1 MPATPSSPASARDA
15 LRRPARA
22 AAAGIAVVLLGSVGA
37 AWAGWMAAAALLLA
51 VAAGVS
57 GGLLARRRLAQEL
70 DALLAATPARVN
82 AAADPAGMPGDPG
95 APAAEPRLPE
105 LRPLADGLQRMARR
119 QQALFEAQ
127 AEQLEALRR
136 QAHSDALTGLP
147 NRRHFMATL
156 DGLLDGRGA
165 TAEAGLLL
173 VRLRDLAGMNQR
185 IGHAATDHVLQA
197 LAQSLKSY
205 SDRIERCT
213 AGRLNGADFA
223 LLLPVGD
230 LAAETA
236 RSLVQALRLSITRV
250 DAQAAVA
257 AGAVELRAPLT
268 AAQALALADE
278 ALARAEAEG
287 GLVASLAP
295 AAAADAGPQGE
306 SVWQRR
312 IGRALVQGRVEL
324 GAYPVRTVDGRQLH
338 LDCPLRVQLVADGP
352 LEPASRWL
360 SQAVR
365 SRLCAA
371 VDEKAV
377 ALALEAIARDGIARG
392 VNVAAQSVA
401 SAEFVAAVSRR
412 LEAEPELACRL
423 WIDLPESL
431 ALERPLLVREVSRRW
446 RPLGAMLALEHAGE
460 ALARIPRL
468 IDLGLDCVRI
478 DARFVN
484 GIADQDSED
493 ARRHLQGLVRLV
505 QSVGLQVCAEGVRS
519 ADDLELLWQLG
530 FDAATGP
537 ALSAEPVPV
546 A

>member
-1 MPATPSSPASARDA
+1 MPDSLA
-15 LRRPARA
+15 LHARA
-22 AAAGIAVVLLGSVGA
+22 ALVLRAPLRRGAAAAAALLGGAAAA
-37 AWAGWMAAAALLLA
+37 AWAGWGLAAAALLA
-51 VAAGVS
+51 GAAGLA
-57 GGLLARRRLAQEL
+57 GALLARQRLAWAL
-70 DALLAATPARVN
+70 DDLMAGTAAEGSAPAE
-82 AAADPAGMPGDPG
+82 PAGDAA
-95 APAAEPRLPE
+95 APAADDTPLPPE
-105 LRPLADGLQRMARR
+105 LQPLADGLQRLLLR
-119 QQALFEAQ
+119 QHALFAAQ

-156 DGLLDGRGA
+156 DGLLDGGGA
-165 TAEAGLLL
+165 AEAGLLL

-185 IGHAATDHVLQA
+185 LGHAATDQVLQA
-197 LAQSLKSY
+197 LAQSLQSY
-205 SDRIERCT
+205 SGRIERCT
-213 AGRLNGADFA
+213 AGRLNGSDFA
-223 LLLPVGD
+223 LLLPVGG

-236 RSLVQALRLSITRV
+236 RSLVQALRLALARV
-250 DAQAAVA
+250 DTQAAVA
-257 AGAVELRAPLT
+257 AGAVELRAPLGAT
-268 AAQALALADE
+268 RALALADE

-287 GLVASLAP
+287 GLAALPSDAS
-295 AAAADAGPQGE
+295 AAQDDGGPQGE
-306 SVWQRR
+306 SSWQRR
-312 IGRALVQGRVEL
+312 IGRALVQGRVAL
-324 GAYPVRTVDGRQLH
+324 GAYPVRTADGRQLH
-338 LDCPLRVQLVADGP
+338 LDCPLRVQLVSGGP
-352 LEPASRWL
+352 LEPAARWL

-377 ALALEAIARDGIARG
+377 SLALEAIARDGVARC

-431 ALERPLLVREVSRRW
+431 ALERPLLVSEVSRRW
-446 RPLGAMLALEHAGE
+446 RPLGAMLGLEHAGE

-484 GIADQDSED
+484 GIAADGSDD

-505 QSVGLQVCAEGVRS
+505 QSVGLQVCAEGVR
-519 ADDLELLWQLG
+519 AEEDLELLWQLG

-537 ALSAEPVPV
+537 ALQAEPVT